1 MSGVGADGTWNVP
14 AAFVS
19 IFERTDMKTR
29 VLPLALAHAL
39 ALCLLPG
46 CGNSVPV
53 DPHSSEPADAHGHGD
68 DHGDGNTHDHA
79 SEGPHHGHLIELGNG
94 KFHAEL
100 VHDSSSVSIYILDE
114 AAKNTTPID
123 ATEITVNLRHD
134 GKPEQFKLA
143 AAPKD
148 GEPAGK
154 SSQFTL
160 QSSDLAKH
168 LDDESSEARLSVI
181 IEGTPYTGSLSHAH
195 DSHDHGSHD
204 QNAQGHD
211 DHAHDQPGH

>member
-1 MSGVGADGTWNVP
+1 
-14 AAFVS
+14 
-19 IFERTDMKTR
+19 MKTR
-29 VLPLALAHAL
+29 VLPFALAHAL

-46 CGNSVPV
+46 CGNSVTD
-53 DPHSSEPADAHGHGD
+53 DPHSSEPAGTHDHGD
-68 DHGDGNTHDHA
+68 DHGDGNAHDHA

-94 KFHAEL
+94 TYHAEL
-100 VHDSSSVSIYILDE
+100 VHDSSSVTIYILDE

-123 ATEITVNLRHD
+123 ATEITVNLRHN

-160 QSSDLAKH
+160 QNSELANH
-168 LDDESSEARLSVI
+168 LDDESSEARLSVVI
-181 IEGTPYTGSLSHAH
+181 DGTPYTGSLSHAH
-195 DSHDHGSHD
+195 GSHDHGAHDHGSHD
-204 QNAQGHD
+204 QNTPGHD
-211 DHAHDQPGH
+211 DHGHADHGHDEPSH